1 MAINVTISSLGE
13 WDGFR
18 KRLADTAVIGAI
30 IARTLEA
37 QAQRAFLDQKLGDI
51 AWPERYPGMD
61 DPFVNLAALVNWT
74 SSGGTVLSRFFDR
87 RPALMGQGTLMQ
99 SMSSRVQ
106 NDLVEV
112 GSALPYA
119 AIHQWGGT
127 STQPVGEG
135 TKKAVGRFLGAEK
148 KDGKWR
154 MKKKPGARQKE
165 NAEKYWFKLF
175 PLLGQDQIETQVNQ
189 RPFLGITP
197 ENEDDMAEM
206 IEEWVAKGEK

>member
-87 RPALMGQGTLMQ
+87 RPALMG
-99 SMSSRVQ
+99 
-106 NDLVEV
+106 
-112 GSALPYA
+112 
-119 AIHQWGGT
+119 
-127 STQPVGEG
+127 
-135 TKKAVGRFLGAEK
+135 
-148 KDGKWR
+148 
-154 MKKKPGARQKE
+154 
-165 NAEKYWFKLF
+165 
-175 PLLGQDQIETQVNQ
+175 
-189 RPFLGITP
+189 
-197 ENEDDMAEM
+197 
-206 IEEWVAKGEK
+206 